1 MDPTE
6 DWGFQKEALQSEVTP
21 DADFINQTFN
31 QIILTSGWHQMNN
44 TVPDATVCDLFGE
57 ARFPALIMYCLHRGG
72 GESRSRGE
80 AQREQVQTGLTNA
93 IIF

>member
-1 MDPTE
+1 
-6 DWGFQKEALQSEVTP
+6 
-21 DADFINQTFN
+21 
-31 QIILTSGWHQMNN
+31 MNN